1 MIRLIASDL
10 DGTLLLNGAQS
21 LRPET
26 TGLIQKLTRQGRIF
40 AAASGRQYANLC
52 RLFKGVEEE
61 IAYICE
67 NGSLV
72 IYQGKILEK
81 HIIPRETG
89 QEILKAMMEK
99 DGAEALLSGVDT
111 CYIQA
116 KDPDYAVHLRDV
128 VKNNVTEVPDILKT
142 TEPYLKISVYE
153 KAGVNKS
160 QAYWKERFGDRVTVV
175 TSGNAWLDTMPK
187 GVDKGSAIHTLME
200 KLGITPEETLVLGDN
215 FNDIEMMDAVKY
227 SFAMEKAASEVKA
240 HCRYETALV
249 EDTLR
254 EILGGKYD

>member
-26 TGLIQKLTRQGRIF
+26 TGLIQELTRQGRIF
-40 AAASGRQYANLC
+40 AAASGRQYANLR

-67 NGSLV
+67 NGSLM

-116 KDPDYAVHLRDV
+116 KDPGYAVHLRDV
-128 VKNNVTEVPDILKT
+128 VKNNVTEVEDILKT

-153 KAGVNKS
+153 KAGVDKS

>member
-1 MIRLIASDL
+1 M
-10 DGTLLLNGAQS
+10 
-21 LRPET
+21 
-26 TGLIQKLTRQGRIF
+26 
-40 AAASGRQYANLC
+40 
-52 RLFKGVEEE
+52 
-61 IAYICE
+61 
-67 NGSLV
+67 
-72 IYQGKILEK
+72 
-81 HIIPRETG
+81 
-89 QEILKAMMEK
+89 
-99 DGAEALLSGVDT
+99 
-111 CYIQA
+111 
-116 KDPDYAVHLRDV
+116 
-128 VKNNVTEVPDILKT
+128 
-142 TEPYLKISVYE
+142 
-153 KAGVNKS
+153 
-160 QAYWKERFGDRVTVV
+160 